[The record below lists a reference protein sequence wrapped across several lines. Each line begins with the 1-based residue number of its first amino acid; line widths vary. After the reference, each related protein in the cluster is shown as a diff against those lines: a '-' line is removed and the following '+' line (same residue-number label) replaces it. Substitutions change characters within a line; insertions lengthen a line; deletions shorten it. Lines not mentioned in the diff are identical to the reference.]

1 MKKEHKKLY
10 KAGKNW
16 TVGTII
22 TIASAV
28 VITGQNT
35 ANADTV
41 EDQPVQS
48 QIVNDDQSNEVTENN
63 DSKNL
68 DQQIANAKSD
78 VSDAQQNVNDV
89 QKAVDGSQDLVNQTK
104 QSLDESNKNVEGLQ
118 SEVNSQE
125 QEVKRLSDATQDATP
140 ENIQLVK
147 DQIKNDQNE
156 ISKQSDTVNSVT
168 KEISDKQTIVDEFS
182 KNVEQ
187 QQSEVDA
194 FQNAKDQAKKTFDGT
209 GMLDLVDK
217 VENSQKVVS
226 DAKSDVQKDQQQLD
240 QAKNDQDISQQNVDK
255 YAKQQN
261 QAQTNI
267 DSTQKQLDKSQQE
280 LISANADL
288 INAKSD
294 EELAKNKLNGL
305 QLSDFILSSDYIK
318 AINDAMS
325 TYKEGHY
332 DQQKLDAIKSVANPL
347 YNKYVNDF
355 SNERKIRNTD
365 QKVAMIVGEQ
375 SLSEEDQYELS
386 QYATALINSFNS
398 QLGNQTLF
406 NNSAESN
413 KMANEYAQ
421 LAINEGR
428 EHQHVTGKGLTELND
443 KNHIFVGECLDSAQG
458 IYTKGQK
465 LTIGDLKNTLRESIL
480 TMLFADAGSNWGHE
494 MILNTQRFVN
504 YGREGSI
511 GILPNQ
517 PVFLGLAIQSDGTLR
532 FEAMYPDN
540 NESPL
545 VTNNHGTQPDLSNMI
560 ANAQSEENKAQEA
573 LTNAQNNY
581 NVKKQ
586 AVSDLK
592 NELNSAKT
600 SLENATKELDKA
612 NKQLTIAKNAYSS
625 VQDKLNEDQK
635 KLSNVESKLEIDQ
648 ASLDAYQ
655 QKQSE
660 KLKAYNEASAN
671 VERAQAKLDKLTKQL
686 NQANDDL
693 NKARVNANEE
703 KTKLENLKTKLVD
716 DQKKLQ
722 ELENG
727 PVLLSQAQAELTD
740 LNQQLTDAK
749 DKQIQAQKD
758 YDQAVSDLNND
769 ENKLNEAKKSLNEA
783 QAKLDELLS
792 KVKDQETKDATDKD
806 YHVNDDNKVV
816 DNNGNPI
823 EGWTVNE
830 NGQMTDPHG
839 QVITTPQEEA
849 RQKTKEEQMQLNN
862 HVNQRAETSSTINNL
877 TSPSGHYV
885 YNVETGQL
893 DFVKNDITNNS
904 QTVSSIEEMNYTSNT
919 DNHVITLPQTGNKD
933 TNEISVLELMT
944 LALGGLFFGTARKRE
959 ER

>member
-48 QIVNDDQSNEVTENN
+48 QTVNNEQTNTVSENV
-63 DSKNL
+63 DADNL
-68 DQQIANAKSD
+68 NQQITDAKSN
-78 VSDAQQNVNDV
+78 VSNAQQDVNDV
-89 QKAVDGSQDLVNQTK
+89 QKEVDGSQDLANSTK
-104 QSLDESNKNVEGLQ
+104 QSLDEANKNVESLQ
-118 SEVNSQE
+118 SDVNSQE
-125 QEVKRLSDATQDATP
+125 QEVERLSDATKDATP
-140 ENIQLVK
+140 ENIQLAK
-147 DQIKNDQNE
+147 DQVENDQNE
-156 ISKQSDTVNSVT
+156 INK
-168 KEISDKQTIVDEFS
+168 
-182 KNVEQ
+182 
-187 QQSEVDA
+187 QSEVSNKASSAIQDQQSIVDGLNKNVKQQQGEVDS
-194 FQNAKDQAKKTFDGT
+194 FQGAKDQAKKALDGT
-209 GMLDLVDK
+209 GMQDLVDK
-217 VENSQKVVS
+217 VENDQKEVQ

-240 QAKNDQDISQQNVDK
+240 QAKNDQDIAQQNVDK
-255 YAKQQN
+255 YTNQQN
-261 QAQTNI
+261 QAKTNI

-305 QLSDFILSSDYIK
+305 QLSDFTLSSDYIK
-318 AINDAMS
+318 AINDAIA
-325 TYKEGHY
+325 TEKDNHY
-332 DQQKLDAIKSVANPL
+332 DQTLLNNIKSVATPL
-347 YNKYVNDF
+347 FNKYGNDF
-355 SNERKIRNTD
+355 ANQREIRNSD
-365 QKVAMIVGEQ
+365 KEVVMIVGEKP
-375 SLSEEDQYELS
+375 LNVENQYKLS
-386 QYATALINSFNS
+386 QYATALINYYNA
-398 QLGNQTLF
+398 QLGNKILW
-406 NNSAESN
+406 NNSKEAN
-413 KMANEYAQ
+413 IIANEFAQ
-421 LAINEGR
+421 AAIDQGR
-428 EHQHVTGKGLTELND
+428 EYQHVTGKPASEIQEKYQIFSGENLSSA
-443 KNHIFVGECLDSAQG
+443 KNLYENG
-458 IYTKGQK
+458 KK
-465 LTIGDLKNTLRESIL
+465 LTMGDLKNAVRENIIN
-480 TMLFADAGSNWGHE
+480 MLFADAGSEWGHAF
-494 MILNTQRFVN
+494 NFDTKSYTSYGNGGYVN
-504 YGREGSI
+504 VV
-511 GILPNQ
+511 PNQ
-517 PVFLGLAIQSDGTLR
+517 PVFLGIAIQSDGTMR
-532 FEAMYPDN
+532 FEMMYPKT

-545 VTNNHGTQPDLSNMI
+545 VTNDHGTQPDLSNMI

-625 VQDKLNEDQK
+625 VQDKLHEDQK
-635 KLSNVESKLEIDQ
+635 KLNNVESKLEIDQ

-686 NQANDDL
+686 NQANNDL

-727 PVLLSQAQAELTD
+727 PVLLSQAQA
-740 LNQQLTDAK
+740 
-749 DKQIQAQKD
+749 
-758 YDQAVSDLNND
+758 
-769 ENKLNEAKKSLNEA
+769 
-783 QAKLDELLS
+783 KLDELLS

-816 DNNGNPI
+816 DNNENPV

-849 RQKTKEEQMQLNN
+849 RQQAKEEQPNEN
-862 HVNQRAETSSTINNL
+862 VTSRSETSLTNNQA
-877 TSPSGHYV
+877 SPSGHYV
-885 YNVETGQL
+885 YNSETGKL
-893 DFVKNDITNNS
+893 EFVKNDITNNS

-933 TNEISVLELMT
+933 TNEISVLGLMT